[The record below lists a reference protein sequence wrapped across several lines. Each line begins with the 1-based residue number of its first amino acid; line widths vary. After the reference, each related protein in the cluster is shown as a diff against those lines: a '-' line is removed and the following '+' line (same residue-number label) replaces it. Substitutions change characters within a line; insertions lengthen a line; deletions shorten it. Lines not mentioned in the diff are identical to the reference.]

1 LRAPSFA
8 LFATERRGSASS
20 VDKPWGEASFVA
32 SAATLVAGDQY
43 SLLKTILIP
52 GDYNWDYLTADS
64 KGRRLYVSHDKEV
77 VVIDLDSAAIA
88 GKIPDSNVRGIAVV
102 KELGRGF
109 ISATDPGSIT
119 IFDLKTLAVVGTV
132 TVGKTPMRFST
143 TVDETRV
150 DD

>member
-1 LRAPSFA
+1 MAGINCES
-8 LFATERRGSASS
+8 ATERRGCASS

-43 SLLKTILIP
+43 SLLKTIPIP

-64 KGRRLYVSHDKEV
+64 EGRRLYVSTIKTSRWWV
-77 VVIDLDSAAIA
+77 Q
-88 GKIPDSNVRGIAVV
+88 
-102 KELGRGF
+102 GR
-109 ISATDPGSIT
+109 
-119 IFDLKTLAVVGTV
+119 L
-132 TVGKTPMRFST
+132 GKTPMRFST